1 MIEGLG
7 SLSMSPLEDLLRR
20 IRAGDQA
27 AAAEFFRTYEP
38 HVRRVVRARMRID
51 RLRRV
56 SDSSDL
62 CQAVLASF
70 LIRAAVGGYVL
81 AGSGALKALL
91 ARVAGNKVADLARK
105 PEFQREI
112 FPLAGPGERGIDPI
126 ALEAGPSSQLAF
138 TELLEKAK
146 SRLTESEQRIA
157 ELRQQGRRWAEI
169 GAELGETADAVRKR
183 LDRALKRITE
193 ELGLPEL
200 SDE

>member
-1 MIEGLG
+1 
-7 SLSMSPLEDLLRR
+7 MSHLEELLQRL
-20 IRAGDQA
+20 RAGDEA

-70 LIRAAVGGYVL
+70 LIRAAVGRYEI

-91 ARVAGNKVADLARK
+91 ARVASNKVAELARR
-105 PEFQREI
+105 PEFQRSVYPI
-112 FPLAGPGERGIDPI
+112 AGPDEEGVDPV
-126 ALEAGPSSQLAF
+126 AREAGPASQIAF
-138 TELLEKAK
+138 NELFQRASELLTA
-146 SRLTESEQRIA
+146 SERRIA
-157 ELRQQGRRWAEI
+157 ELRQLGRGWTEI

-183 LDRALKRITE
+183 LDRALKRIVQ